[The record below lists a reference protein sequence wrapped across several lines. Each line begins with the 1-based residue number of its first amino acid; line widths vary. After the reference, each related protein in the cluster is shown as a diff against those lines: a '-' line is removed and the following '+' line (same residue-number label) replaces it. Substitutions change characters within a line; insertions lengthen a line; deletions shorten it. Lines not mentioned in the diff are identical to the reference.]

1 MIRVYRPPG
10 PGPYPAI
17 VVLHG
22 SSGLAPLE
30 LAWSAAAA
38 AHGYIVVGGCYLDG
52 RAGFIRCPGL
62 PDGAH
67 ASAAAERSGYRTLVD
82 AAAREPGVA
91 RDRIAV
97 VGVSEGAIVALTET
111 DPRVRAIVA
120 DSGYRRAAGT
130 TGSPVLLLGFTN
142 DPNVAHVRLV
152 AFAAGERAAGA
163 PVETHFYAGTGHVAL
178 LTPATTTDATARA
191 FAFLGRV
198 LR

>member
-1 MIRVYRPPG
+1 MPRSMADPP
-10 PGPYPAI
+10 PSCDPRD
-17 VVLHG
+17 VLAELG
-22 SSGLAPLE
+22 QGDLARRSGDHLAVE
-30 LAWSAAAA
+30 
-38 AHGYIVVGGCYLDG
+38 
-52 RAGFIRCPGL
+52 RA
-62 PDGAH
+62 
-67 ASAAAERSGYRTLVD
+67 GYRTLVD
-82 AAAREPGVA
+82 TAAREPGVA

-130 TGSPVLLLGFTN
+130 TGSPVLLLGFIN

-178 LTPATTTDATARA
+178 LTPATRTDATARA
-191 FAFLGRV
+191 FAFLGRA